1 MKNGKLRFYDNQGKV
16 AANLP
21 YQLLHDGLAEMFLS
35 DKEGY
40 SQHSIWN
47 EFEAHHVGVFTSSG
61 DFKHVFSYPE
71 KSYLSYTPKI
81 SLLSRSY
88 SGGYQSIILDDA
100 LDDLAADLE
109 IKITDINGLPIPEME
124 YSISYKGKA
133 RKHTTDSDGKG
144 THSASVG
151 HGLIV
156 KIKRQDDSL
165 VSYPVRYLMQKEN
178 IWHYTVSSVSLEA
191 QATQAGKP
199 SIDITANLPYIKA
212 IEPSTI
218 TSQFA
223 LDQIFLWVD
232 EISEVTFISMMV
244 PIFGIDIPKD
254 AYQTLYDNCKNKSLL
269 PPEYV
274 ISDEGLDNH
283 WAGFNKITKTITFS
297 PAFIDKIAKAKVNNS
312 QAPIAMLFTIL
323 LEEFGHYLD
332 DLLRNVY
339 SSTGGDALDDE
350 GAIFAYSLVH
360 FDLVNQSVLTLA
372 EMEHPGYQGP
382 IEVNWQ
388 EAIGSVEE
396 YASIEEQ
403 INDSQTDYFEY
414 FGAGMGNKN
423 DAHSHGH
430 QSIELILSEVGFDRN
445 TELPYIYLGNWL
457 RDFSQII
464 DPAIVSLPADASSEA
479 IKSKDALTPR
489 FFEYSSYFSNGL
501 SRDFL
506 TKLIGYLAIKSFME
520 DILDKQSIKPE
531 EVSQHTLQDINA
543 IEAQKELIDHIE
555 SLIVKSDI
563 SKAKEVVGGYRWQEH
578 MDNPTSPPDLDPSVD
593 ASLINPVFNPQA
605 SSKELSVNPNTGMRY
620 HIESSIEYL
629 AERFKMAMDAGPTKE
644 GLRYFGEGLHLLED
658 YYAHSNFIE
667 VSLIQMGHD
676 KVIPWVTLTPAMQAG
691 QELIPITTGLFGST
705 DVLGSLLPKFAAMI
719 PNEVPPYKGAK
730 RGVRTPNDQILLLV
744 FEEKSRKQALTNSDI
759 PSNKQGTEKSEIL
772 ENEYQEYL
780 DLRDKWADY
789 KEDKPMLEATLEA
802 KHNTLSTFLV
812 TISIPTFFGANFV
825 GHNVDDIQTFTQ
837 ELTGEN
843 IGTNPSHSQ
852 LAKDHDHHHFHDL
865 AAQLAMIAVRD
876 VGEAM
881 KEYWKGNKTS
891 DPISIA
897 KKYIVH
903 PNCMHIKIEEYI
915 KNWSKNNLAR
925 IVRAESK
932 TDMGHYHDKTKD
944 NIIEV
949 KEMAKEWYIN
959 IELLYKKYF

>member
-21 YQLLHDGLAEMFLS
+21 YQLLHDGLVEMYLS
-35 DKEGY
+35 DEEGY

-47 EFEAHHVGVFTSSG
+47 EFEAHHVGVFTPSG

-88 SGGYQSIILDDA
+88 SGNFQSIILDNS
-100 LDDLAADLE
+100 LDELEADLE
-109 IKITDINGLPIPEME
+109 IRITDINGLPIPEME
-124 YSISYKGKA
+124 YTINYKGKT
-133 RKHTTDSDGKG
+133 RKHKTNADGIG
-144 THSASVG
+144 THSANVG

-156 KIKRQDDSL
+156 RIKRQDDSL
-165 VSYPVRYLMQKEN
+165 ITYPVRYLMQKEN
-178 IWHYTVSSVSLEA
+178 IWHYTVSSVSLEV
-191 QATQAGKP
+191 QSTQPDNP
-199 SIDITANLPYIKA
+199 SVDVTANLPYMKA
-212 IEPSTI
+212 VEPTTI

-244 PIFGIDIPKD
+244 PMFGTDIPKE

-269 PPEYV
+269 APEYV

-297 PAFIDKIAKAKVNNS
+297 PTFIDKIVKAKVNNS
-312 QAPIAMLFTIL
+312 QAAIAILFTIL

-339 SSTGGDALDDE
+339 STTGGDALYDE

-360 FDLVNQSVLTLA
+360 FDLANQTTLTLA
-372 EMEHPGYQGP
+372 ELEHPGYKGP
-382 IEVNWQ
+382 IQINWQ

-396 YASIEEQ
+396 YASVEDQ
-403 INDSQTDYFEY
+403 INDSKTNYFEF
-414 FGAGMGNKN
+414 FGAGMGNIN

-445 TELPYIYLGNWL
+445 TELPYVYLGNWL

-464 DPAIVSLPADASSEA
+464 DPAIVSLPAGASREA
-479 IKSKDALTPR
+479 IKSKEALTPD
-489 FFEYSSYFSNGL
+489 FFAHFSNGY

-506 TKLIGYLAIKSFME
+506 TRLIGYLAIKSFME
-520 DILDKQSIKPE
+520 DILDKHSIKPE
-531 EVSQHTLQDINA
+531 DLNQTTLQDINA
-543 IEAQKELIDHIE
+543 TEAQKELIDHIE
-555 SLIVKSDI
+555 TLIVKSDI
-563 SKAKEVVGGYRWQEH
+563 NKAKEVVGGYRWQEH
-578 MDNPTSPPDLDPSVD
+578 MDNPTSPAGLDASVD

-605 SSKELSVNPNTGMRY
+605 SSKDLSVNPNTGMRY

-629 AERFKMAMDAGPTKE
+629 EERFKMAMDAGPTKE

-667 VSLIQMGHD
+667 VGLIQMGHK
-676 KVIPWVTLTPAMQAG
+676 KVIPWVTLTPAMKAG

-705 DVLGSLLPKFAAMI
+705 DVLGSLLPKVAAMI
-719 PNEVPPYKGAK
+719 PHEVPPYKGAK
-730 RGVRTPNDQILLLV
+730 RGVRTPTDQILLLA
-744 FEEKSRKQALTNSDI
+744 FEEKSKQQALSNSDI
-759 PSNKQGTEKSEIL
+759 PSNKQGKDNSPIL

-780 DLRDKWADY
+780 ELRDKWADK
-789 KEDKPMLEATLEA
+789 KEDNPKLEAALEA
-802 KHNTLSTFLV
+802 KHNGLNTGLVIINMPLSIGANLVGENVSSAQTLS
-812 TISIPTFFGANFV
+812 
-825 GHNVDDIQTFTQ
+825 Q
-837 ELTGEN
+837 EITGEKL
-843 IGTNPSHSQ
+843 GTNPSHSQ
-852 LAKDHDHHHFHDL
+852 LAKDHDHHHLHDL

-876 VGEAM
+876 TGKAM
-881 KEYWKGNKTS
+881 KAYWNGNKTS
-891 DPISIA
+891 DPVSVA

-903 PNCMHIKIEEYI
+903 PKKMQKNIADKLD
-915 KNWSKNNLAR
+915 NWSTNNLAR
-925 IVRAESK
+925 IVRSESK
-932 TDMGHYHDKTKD
+932 TDAGHYYDQTKED
-944 NIIEV
+944 LKLLKESIKESHKQIEV
-949 KEMAKEWYIN
+949 LFN
-959 IELLYKKYF
+959 RFF

>member
-21 YQLLHDGLAEMFLS
+21 YQLLHDGLVEMYLS
-35 DKEGY
+35 DEEGY

-47 EFEAHHVGVFTSSG
+47 EFEAHHVGVFTPSG

-88 SGGYQSIILDDA
+88 SGNFQSIILDNS
-100 LDDLAADLE
+100 LDELEADLE
-109 IKITDINGLPIPEME
+109 IRITDINGLPIPEME
-124 YSISYKGKA
+124 YTINYKGKT
-133 RKHTTDSDGKG
+133 RKHKTNADGIG
-144 THSASVG
+144 SHSANVG

-156 KIKRQDDSL
+156 RIKRQDDSL
-165 VSYPVRYLMQKEN
+165 ITYPVRYLMQKEN
-178 IWHYTVSSVSLEA
+178 IWHYTVSSVSLEV
-191 QATQAGKP
+191 QSTQPDNP
-199 SIDITANLPYIKA
+199 SVDVTANLPYMKA
-212 IEPSTI
+212 VEPTTI

-244 PIFGIDIPKD
+244 PMFGTDIPKE

-269 PPEYV
+269 APEYV

-297 PAFIDKIAKAKVNNS
+297 PTFIDKIVKAKVNNS
-312 QAPIAMLFTIL
+312 QAAIAILFTIL

-339 SSTGGDALDDE
+339 STTGGDALYDE

-360 FDLVNQSVLTLA
+360 FDLANQTTLTLA
-372 EMEHPGYQGP
+372 ELEHPGYKGP
-382 IEVNWQ
+382 IQINWQ

-396 YASIEEQ
+396 YASVEDQ
-403 INDSQTDYFEY
+403 INDSKTNYFEF
-414 FGAGMGNKN
+414 FGAGMGNIN

-445 TELPYIYLGNWL
+445 TELPYVYLGNWL

-464 DPAIVSLPADASSEA
+464 DPAIVSLPAGASREA
-479 IKSKDALTPR
+479 IKSKEALTPD
-489 FFEYSSYFSNGL
+489 FFAHFSNGY

-506 TKLIGYLAIKSFME
+506 TRLIGYLAIKSFME
-520 DILDKQSIKPE
+520 DILDKHSIKPE
-531 EVSQHTLQDINA
+531 DLNQATLQDINA
-543 IEAQKELIDHIE
+543 TEAQKELIDHIE
-555 SLIVKSDI
+555 MLIVKSDI
-563 SKAKEVVGGYRWQEH
+563 NKAKEVVGGYRWQEH
-578 MDNPTSPPDLDPSVD
+578 MDNPTSPAGLDASVD

-605 SSKELSVNPNTGMRY
+605 SSKDLSVNPNTGIRY
-620 HIESSIEYL
+620 HIESSVEYL
-629 AERFKMAMDAGPTKE
+629 EERFKMAMDAGPTKE

-667 VSLIQMGHD
+667 VGLIQMGHK
-676 KVIPWVTLTPAMQAG
+676 KVIPWVTLTPAMKAG

-705 DVLGSLLPKFAAMI
+705 DVLGSLLPKVAAMI
-719 PNEVPPYKGAK
+719 PHEVPPYKGAK
-730 RGVRTPNDQILLLV
+730 RGVRTPTDQILLLA
-744 FEEKSRKQALTNSDI
+744 FEEKSKQQALSNSDI
-759 PSNKQGTEKSEIL
+759 PSNKQGKDNSPIL

-780 DLRDKWADY
+780 ELRDKWADK
-789 KEDKPMLEATLEA
+789 KEDNPKLEAALEA
-802 KHNTLSTFLV
+802 KHNGLNTGLVIINMPLSIGANLVGENVGSAQTLS
-812 TISIPTFFGANFV
+812 
-825 GHNVDDIQTFTQ
+825 Q
-837 ELTGEN
+837 EITGEKL
-843 IGTNPSHSQ
+843 GTNPSHSQ
-852 LAKDHDHHHFHDL
+852 LAKDHDHHHLHDL

-876 VGEAM
+876 TGEAM
-881 KEYWKGNKTS
+881 KAYWNGNKTS
-891 DPISIA
+891 DPVSVA

-903 PNCMHIKIEEYI
+903 PKKMQKNIADKLD
-915 KNWSKNNLAR
+915 NWSTNNLAR
-925 IVRAESK
+925 IVRSESK
-932 TDMGHYHDKTKD
+932 TDAGHYYDQTKED
-944 NIIEV
+944 LKLLKESIKESHKQIEV
-949 KEMAKEWYIN
+949 LFN
-959 IELLYKKYF
+959 RFF

>member
-1 MKNGKLRFYDNQGKV
+1 MKTEKLRFYDNQGKV

-35 DKEGY
+35 DEEGY

-47 EFEAHHVGVFTSSG
+47 EFEAHHVGVFTPSG

-81 SLLSRSY
+81 SLLSRRY
-88 SGGYQSIILDDA
+88 SGDYQSIILDDA
-100 LDDLAADLE
+100 LDDLEANLE

-124 YSISYKGKA
+124 YSINYKGKN
-133 RKHTTDSDGKG
+133 RTHKTDDDGIG

-156 KIKRQDDSL
+156 RIKRQDDSL
-165 VSYPVRYLMQKEN
+165 ITYPVRYLMQKEN

-191 QATQAGKP
+191 QNTQADTP
-199 SIDITANLPYIKA
+199 SVDITANLPYIKA
-212 IEPSTI
+212 IEPTTI

-232 EISEVTFISMMV
+232 EISEVSFISMMV
-244 PIFGIDIPKD
+244 PIFGLDIPKD

-283 WAGFNKITKTITFS
+283 WAGFNKITKAITFS

-312 QAPIAMLFTIL
+312 QAPIAILFTTL

-339 SSTGGDALDDE
+339 STTGGDALYDE

-360 FDLVNQSVLTLA
+360 FDLVNQTELALA
-372 EMEHPGYQGP
+372 EMEHPGYQGA
-382 IEVNWQ
+382 IEFDWQ
-388 EAIGSVEE
+388 DAIGAVEE
-396 YASIEEQ
+396 YASVEEQ
-403 INDSQTDYFEY
+403 INDSKTDYFEF

-464 DPAIVSLPADASSEA
+464 DPAIVSLPANASSEA
-479 IKSKDALTPR
+479 IKSKEALTPD
-489 FFEYSSYFSNGL
+489 FLEHFSNGY
-501 SRDFL
+501 SRDYL
-506 TKLIGYLAIKSFME
+506 TRLIGYLAIKSFME
-520 DILDKQSIKPE
+520 DILDKHSINPE
-531 EVSQHTLQDINA
+531 ELSQNTLQDINA
-543 IEAQKELIDHIE
+543 TEAQKELIDHIE

-563 SKAKEVVGGYRWQEH
+563 NKAKEVVGGYRWQEH
-578 MDNPTSPPDLDPSVD
+578 MDNPTSPPGLDTSVD

-605 SSKELSVNPNTGMRY
+605 SSKDLSVNPNTGMRY

-629 AERFKMAMDAGPTKE
+629 EERFKMAMNAGPTKE

-667 VSLIQMGHD
+667 VGLIQMGHK
-676 KVIPWVTLTPAMQAG
+676 KVIPWVTLTPAMKAG

-705 DVLGSLLPKFAAMI
+705 DVLGSLLPKVAAMI
-719 PNEVPPYKGAK
+719 PHEVPPYEGAK
-730 RGVRTPNDQILLLV
+730 RGVRTPTDQILLLA
-744 FEEKSRKQALTNSDI
+744 FEEKSKQQALSNSDI
-759 PSNKQGTEKSEIL
+759 PSNKQGKENSPIL
-772 ENEYQEYL
+772 KNDYQEYL
-780 DLRDKWADY
+780 ELRDQWADT
-789 KEDKPMLEATLEA
+789 KEDNPKLKAALEA
-802 KHNTLSTFLV
+802 KHDGLNTALVILNMPLS
-812 TISIPTFFGANFV
+812 IGATV
-825 GHNVDDIQTFTQ
+825 V
-837 ELTGEN
+837 GEN
-843 IGTNPSHSQ
+843 IGSAQTLNQEITGEKLGTNPSHSQ
-852 LAKDHDHHHFHDL
+852 LAKDHDHHHLHDL

-876 VGEAM
+876 AGKAM
-881 KEYWKGNKTS
+881 KAYWKGNKTS
-891 DPISIA
+891 DPVLVA

-903 PNCMHIKIEEYI
+903 PKNMPIIIEEYI
-915 KNWSKNNLAR
+915 KKWSTNNLAR
-925 IVRAESK
+925 IVRSESK
-932 TDMGHYHDKTKD
+932 TDAGHYYDQTKED
-944 NIIEV
+944 LKLLKESTEEGYKQIETLFN
-949 KEMAKEWYIN
+949 K
-959 IELLYKKYF
+959 FF

>member
-21 YQLLHDGLAEMFLS
+21 YQLLHDGLVEMYLS
-35 DKEGY
+35 DEEGY

-47 EFEAHHVGVFTSSG
+47 EFEAHHVGVFTPSG

-88 SGGYQSIILDDA
+88 SGNFQSIILDNS
-100 LDDLAADLE
+100 LDELEADLE
-109 IKITDINGLPIPEME
+109 IRITDINGLPIPEME
-124 YSISYKGKA
+124 YTINYKGKT
-133 RKHTTDSDGKG
+133 RKHKTNANGIG
-144 THSASVG
+144 THSANVG

-156 KIKRQDDSL
+156 RIKRQDDSL
-165 VSYPVRYLMQKEN
+165 ITYPVRYLMQKEN
-178 IWHYTVSSVSLEA
+178 IWHYTVSSVSLEV
-191 QATQAGKP
+191 QSTQPDNP
-199 SIDITANLPYIKA
+199 SVDVTANLPYIKA
-212 IEPSTI
+212 VEPTTI

-244 PIFGIDIPKD
+244 PMFGTDIPKG

-269 PPEYV
+269 APEYV

-297 PAFIDKIAKAKVNNS
+297 PTFIDKIAKAKVNNS
-312 QAPIAMLFTIL
+312 QAAIAILFTIL

-339 SSTGGDALDDE
+339 STTGGDALYDE

-360 FDLVNQSVLTLA
+360 FDLVNQTTLTLA
-372 EMEHPGYQGP
+372 ELEHPGYKGP
-382 IEVNWQ
+382 IEINWQ

-396 YASIEEQ
+396 YASVEDQ
-403 INDSQTDYFEY
+403 INDSKTNYFEF
-414 FGAGMGNKN
+414 FGAGMGNIN

-445 TELPYIYLGNWL
+445 TELPYVYLGNWL

-464 DPAIVSLPADASSEA
+464 DPAIVSLPAGASREA
-479 IKSKDALTPR
+479 IKSKEALTPD
-489 FFEYSSYFSNGL
+489 FFAHFSNGY

-506 TKLIGYLAIKSFME
+506 TRLIGYLAIKSFME
-520 DILDKQSIKPE
+520 DILDKHSIKPE
-531 EVSQHTLQDINA
+531 DLNQTTLQDINA
-543 IEAQKELIDHIE
+543 TEAQKELIEHIE
-555 SLIVKSDI
+555 TLIVKSDI
-563 SKAKEVVGGYRWQEH
+563 NKAKEVVGGYRWQEH
-578 MDNPTSPPDLDPSVD
+578 MDNPTSPAGLDASVD

-605 SSKELSVNPNTGMRY
+605 SSKDLSVNPNTGMRY
-620 HIESSIEYL
+620 HIESSVEYL
-629 AERFKMAMDAGPTKE
+629 EERFKMAMDAGPTKE

-667 VSLIQMGHD
+667 VGLIQMGHK
-676 KVIPWVTLTPAMQAG
+676 KVIPWVTLTPAMKAG

-705 DVLGSLLPKFAAMI
+705 DVLGSLLPKVAAMI
-719 PNEVPPYKGAK
+719 PHEVPPYKGAK
-730 RGVRTPNDQILLLV
+730 RGVRTPTDQILLLA
-744 FEEKSRKQALTNSDI
+744 FEEKSKQQALSNSDI
-759 PSNKQGTEKSEIL
+759 PSNKQGKDNSPIL

-780 DLRDKWADY
+780 ELRDKWADK
-789 KEDKPMLEATLEA
+789 KEDNPKLEAALEA
-802 KHNTLSTFLV
+802 KHNGLNTGLVIINMPLSIGANLVGENVGSAQTLS
-812 TISIPTFFGANFV
+812 
-825 GHNVDDIQTFTQ
+825 Q
-837 ELTGEN
+837 EITGEKL
-843 IGTNPSHSQ
+843 GTNPSHSQ
-852 LAKDHDHHHFHDL
+852 LAKDHDHHHLHDL

-876 VGEAM
+876 TGEAM
-881 KEYWKGNKTS
+881 KAYWNGNKTS
-891 DPISIA
+891 DPVSVA

-903 PNCMHIKIEEYI
+903 PKNSPENISKKI
-915 KNWSKNNLAR
+915 NTWSKNNLAR
-925 IVRAESK
+925 IVRSESK
-932 TDMGHYHDKTKD
+932 TDAGHYYDQTKED
-944 NIIEV
+944 LKLLKESIKESHKQIEV
-949 KEMAKEWYIN
+949 LFN
-959 IELLYKKYF
+959 RFF

>member
-1 MKNGKLRFYDNQGKV
+1 MKNGKLRFYDNQGNV

-21 YQLLHDGLAEMFLS
+21 YQLLHDGLVEMYLS
-35 DKEGY
+35 DEEGY

-47 EFEAHHVGVFTSSG
+47 EFEAHHVGVFTPSG

-88 SGGYQSIILDDA
+88 SGNFQSIILDNS
-100 LDDLAADLE
+100 LDELEADLE

-124 YSISYKGKA
+124 YTINYKGKT
-133 RKHTTDSDGKG
+133 RKHKTNANGIG
-144 THSASVG
+144 THSANVG

-156 KIKRQDDSL
+156 RIKRQDDSL
-165 VSYPVRYLMQKEN
+165 ITYPVRYLMQKEN
-178 IWHYTVSSVSLEA
+178 IWHYTVSSVSLEV
-191 QATQAGKP
+191 QSTQPDNP
-199 SIDITANLPYIKA
+199 SVDVTANLPYIKA
-212 IEPSTI
+212 VEPTTI

-244 PIFGIDIPKD
+244 PMFGTDIPKG

-269 PPEYV
+269 APEYV

-297 PAFIDKIAKAKVNNS
+297 PTFIDKIVKAKVNNS
-312 QAPIAMLFTIL
+312 QAAIAILFTIL

-339 SSTGGDALDDE
+339 STTGGDALYDE

-360 FDLVNQSVLTLA
+360 FDLANQTTLTLA
-372 EMEHPGYQGP
+372 ELEHPGYKGP
-382 IEVNWQ
+382 IQINWQ

-396 YASIEEQ
+396 YASVEDQ
-403 INDSQTDYFEY
+403 INDSKTNYFEF
-414 FGAGMGNKN
+414 FGAGMGNIN

-445 TELPYIYLGNWL
+445 TELPYVYLGNWL

-464 DPAIVSLPADASSEA
+464 DPAIVSLPAGASREA
-479 IKSKDALTPR
+479 IKSKEALTPD
-489 FFEYSSYFSNGL
+489 FFAHFSNGY

-506 TKLIGYLAIKSFME
+506 TRLIGYLAIKSFME
-520 DILDKQSIKPE
+520 DILDKHSIKPE
-531 EVSQHTLQDINA
+531 DLNQTTLQDINA
-543 IEAQKELIDHIE
+543 TEAQKELIDHIE
-555 SLIVKSDI
+555 MLIVKSDI
-563 SKAKEVVGGYRWQEH
+563 NKAKEVVGGYRWQEH
-578 MDNPTSPPDLDPSVD
+578 MDNPTSPAGLDASVD

-605 SSKELSVNPNTGMRY
+605 SSKDLSVNPNTGIRY
-620 HIESSIEYL
+620 HIESSVEYL
-629 AERFKMAMDAGPTKE
+629 EERFKMAMDAGPTKE

-667 VSLIQMGHD
+667 VGLIQMGHK
-676 KVIPWVTLTPAMQAG
+676 KVIPWVTLTPAMKAG

-705 DVLGSLLPKFAAMI
+705 DVLGSLLPKVAAMI
-719 PNEVPPYKGAK
+719 PHEVPPYKGAK
-730 RGVRTPNDQILLLV
+730 RGVRTPTDQILLLA
-744 FEEKSRKQALTNSDI
+744 FEEKSKQQALSNSDI
-759 PSNKQGTEKSEIL
+759 PSNKQGKDNSPIL

-780 DLRDKWADY
+780 ELRDKWADK
-789 KEDKPMLEATLEA
+789 KEDNPKLEAALEA
-802 KHNTLSTFLV
+802 KHNGLNTGLVIINMPLSIGANLVGENVGSAQTLS
-812 TISIPTFFGANFV
+812 
-825 GHNVDDIQTFTQ
+825 Q
-837 ELTGEN
+837 EITGEKL
-843 IGTNPSHSQ
+843 GTNPSHSQ
-852 LAKDHDHHHFHDL
+852 LAKDHDHHHLHDL

-876 VGEAM
+876 TGEAM
-881 KEYWKGNKTS
+881 KAYWNGNKTS
-891 DPISIA
+891 DPVSVA

-903 PNCMHIKIEEYI
+903 PKKMQKNIADKLD
-915 KNWSKNNLAR
+915 NWSTNNLAR
-925 IVRAESK
+925 IVRSESK
-932 TDMGHYHDKTKD
+932 TDAGHYYDQTKED
-944 NIIEV
+944 LKLLKESIKESHKQIEV
-949 KEMAKEWYIN
+949 LFN
-959 IELLYKKYF
+959 RFF